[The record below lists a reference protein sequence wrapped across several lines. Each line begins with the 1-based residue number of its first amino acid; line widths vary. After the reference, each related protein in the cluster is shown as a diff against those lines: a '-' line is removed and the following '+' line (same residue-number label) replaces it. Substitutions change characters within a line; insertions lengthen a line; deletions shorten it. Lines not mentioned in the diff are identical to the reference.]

1 MSELEATARAAG
13 ITPSVIEA
21 VRQVHEEFARA
32 WPSGA
37 STATGLETADA
48 AALINELADRLKEAH
63 VV

>member
-1 MSELEATARAAG
+1 
-13 ITPSVIEA
+13 VIEA
-21 VRQVHEEFARA
+21 VRQVHEGFARA
-32 WPSGA
+32 WPTGA